1 MELSEVIPLPD
12 QTCFHRNNSNMLLMT
27 LLVPTHIINSLV
39 KTQSFPQAWKVARIF
54 PIPKVN
60 HPVANAD
67 MHPIF
72 ILPVLSKVYEK
83 LIHHQV
89 VNYIDSREIL
99 KENISGYRKGHSTT
113 TVLLGIWDDIWR
125 AMKRGQLTLMI
136 LESFLKAFDTIR
148 YKTVLGFSNEYLT
161 WTISYL
167 TGGRHCA
174 NRRQEIEHGWSQF
187 WRAAGLHDGAPS
199 L

>member
-1 MELSEVIPLPD
+1 MINFVSYLQPLTDQEHLFRLRTVELSEVIPLPD

-72 ILPVLSKVYEK
+72 ILPILSKVYEK

-113 TVLLGIWDDIWR
+113 TVLLGI
-125 AMKRGQLTLMI
+125 
-136 LESFLKAFDTIR
+136 
-148 YKTVLGFSNEYLT
+148 
-161 WTISYL
+161 
-167 TGGRHCA
+167 
-174 NRRQEIEHGWSQF
+174 
-187 WRAAGLHDGAPS
+187 
-199 L
+199 